1 MKAWKLIPI
10 GLALAAFAAAAWWSW
25 GPRHTPAGQPPMA
38 TITPATTADFVS
50 QFNASLQSTRLL
62 LLLSPT

>member
-25 GPRHTPAGQPPMA
+25 GPRRTPAGQPPMA
-38 TITPATTADFVS
+38 TIAPATSADFVS
-50 QFNASLQSTRLL
+50 QFNASPQSTRLL